1 MVYRLRAERICVA
14 VAIDATIFLKKLTLF
29 LSFFCR
35 SFLSWP
41 LICTRTEPRH
51 LLPSPPCPI
60 MWVRSKNVL
69 SFRAYSCGA
78 KGPFNRLAFSPIGI
92 WSHMGVKSLTK
103 NSPEDP
109 WLKLFK
115 MSGLGPD
122 PVPVS
127 GGWAH
132 SVFLTFLPGSKIKWS
147 SSLHLWSLRKLLVLC
162 KILSWVR
169 I

>member
-1 MVYRLRAERICVA
+1 MVYRLRAERVCVA

-29 LSFFCR
+29 LSFFYC

-41 LICTRTEPRH
+41 SICTRTEQCH

-69 SFRAYSCGA
+69 SFRPTAVGQRVSSTGWHFLPSESEVTWVWRA
-78 KGPFNRLAFSPIGI
+78 LPKIALR
-92 WSHMGVKSLTK
+92 T
-103 NSPEDP
+103 P

-132 SVFLTFLPGSKIKWS
+132 SVFLTFPPGSKIKWS
-147 SSLHLWSLRKLLVLC
+147 SLHVRSLRKRLVLC
-162 KILSWVR
+162 KIPSWVR